1 METTMNHQDETLIRQ
16 LAGLSGP
23 PRNEEEYARLREVE
37 RELTAAGRGENLIAR
52 RDDARRD
59 DERRDG
65 ARLDDERRDDERDI
79 WSGYSRRGTVP
90 KRAPRIDDEAWRL
103 PSNPYI
109 DPLPPKRSAWWDL
122 LKTLVAFLAFVLF
135 VAAWI
140 AVFIVFWPESWK

>member
-59 DERRDG
+59 DER
-65 ARLDDERRDDERDI
+65 LDDERDI

-122 LKTLVAFLAFVLF
+122 VKTLAAFCAFVF
-135 VAAWI
+135 CTVALI